1 VITEIPIITLI
12 CIMQSPIQIAI
23 FDDSKHLRE
32 ALSILIRG
40 QKDMR
45 LVGNFAD
52 ASNLLNDI
60 RETSPEVILM
70 DIDMPVI
77 NGIEAVTQIKKE
89 FPGIAVMMLT
99 VFEDEDKVFRSLCAG
114 AIGYMLKNTEPI
126 QLLDAIRELHQG
138 GAPMTPSIA
147 RKVLLHFQQTVV
159 PVSTESFDLSER
171 EKDVLRHLVQG
182 KSYKMIGDSLGIGYE
197 TVRSHMK
204 HIYEKLHVASMTEA
218 VAKTLRL
225 KILD

>member
-1 VITEIPIITLI
+1 
-12 CIMQSPIQIAI
+12 MQSPIQIAI

>member
-1 VITEIPIITLI
+1 MHKPIP
-12 CIMQSPIQIAI
+12 IAI

-32 ALSILIRG
+32 ALSVLIRG
-40 QKDMR
+40 QKDMC
-45 LVGNFAD
+45 LVGDYAD
-52 ASNLLNDI
+52 ASNI
-60 RETSPEVILM
+60 VKVIQETKPEIVLM
-70 DIDMPVI
+70 DIDMPEI
-77 NGIEAVTQIKKE
+77 NGIEAVGFIKKE
-89 FPGIAVMMLT
+89 NPSIAVMMLT

-114 AIGYMLKNTEPI
+114 AIGYMLKNTEPL

-159 PVSTESFDLSER
+159 PSSTESFDLSDR

>member
-1 VITEIPIITLI
+1 MQEPI
-12 CIMQSPIQIAI
+12 SIAI

-40 QKDMR
+40 QKDML
-45 LVGNFAD
+45 LVGEYPN
-52 ASNLLNDI
+52 ASSIVEDLRNLHPD
-60 RETSPEVILM
+60 VVLM
-70 DIDMPVI
+70 DIDMPGI
-77 NGIEAVTQIKKE
+77 NGIEAVSLIKKE
-89 FPGIAVMMLT
+89 FPVLAVMMLT

-114 AIGYMLKNTEPI
+114 AVGYLLKNTEPSH
-126 QLLDAIRELHQG
+126 LLNSIRELHKG

-159 PVSTESFDLSER
+159 PTTTETFDLSER
-171 EKDVLRHLVQG
+171 EKDVLRQLVQG
-182 KSYKMIGDSLGIGYE
+182 KSYKMIADTLGIGYE

-218 VAKTLRL
+218 VAKTLQL
-225 KILD
+225 KILE

>member
-1 VITEIPIITLI
+1 
-12 CIMQSPIQIAI
+12 MQSPIQIAI

-138 GAPMTPSIA
+138 VHP
-147 RKVLLHFQQTVV
+147 
-159 PVSTESFDLSER
+159 
-171 EKDVLRHLVQG
+171 
-182 KSYKMIGDSLGIGYE
+182 
-197 TVRSHMK
+197 
-204 HIYEKLHVASMTEA
+204 
-218 VAKTLRL
+218 
-225 KILD
+225 